1 MDIDGALRFV
11 RENHRAILATS
22 RRDGRPQ
29 MSPVAGAVDGDGRVV
44 ISSRETAIKVKN
56 ARRVPNVSLC
66 VFGDAFYGQWVQ
78 IDGTADILSLP
89 DAMEP
94 LVEYYRQLSGEHPD
108 WDEYR
113 DAMQRERRCL
123 IRVTATRAGPD
134 VSG

>member
-11 RENHRAILATS
+11 SENHRAILATV

-29 MSPVAGAVDGDGRVV
+29 MSPVACGVDDEQHV
-44 ISSRETAIKVKN
+44 IVSTRETAIKVKN
-56 ARRVPNVSLC
+56 ARRDPNVSVC

-78 IDGTADILSLP
+78 LDGVATIVSLP
-89 DAMEP
+89 EAMEP
-94 LVEYYRQLSGEHPD
+94 LVAYYRQLSGEHPD
-108 WDEYR
+108 WGEYR

-123 IRVTATRAGPD
+123 MRIRVTRAGPD

>member
-1 MDIDGALRFV
+1 MLCGVDDG
-11 RENHRAILATS
+11 
-22 RRDGRPQ
+22 
-29 MSPVAGAVDGDGRVV
+29 GRVV

-56 ARRVPNVSLC
+56 ARRDPNVSLC

-78 IDGTADILSLP
+78 VDGTADILSLP
-89 DAMEP
+89 DAMDS

-123 IRVTATRAGPD
+123 IRVTVTRAGPD